1 MYRLFALASFAL
13 VGIPF
18 GLPPIAAETNEP
30 AAQLLLPSPRLQPT
44 STFEVRFA
52 SEMVRPD
59 QLGKPAADSPL
70 VFEPTL
76 QGQFVW
82 LSTRSGSF
90 APSATLPLGVKLKIS
105 LRPGLQDASGN
116 PPGAELNETAETPP
130 MRLKGSSVIGSSD
143 SDNATATPQ
152 CLLLFNTDV
161 EARAAAKFIWWEGAG
176 GKRVEANV
184 EQADGV
190 TDKTRRFYSY
200 LSDDRSLATW
210 SEVARGKGPPDEPE
224 SEDETTLAVSKKVE
238 PRRNVLFV
246 TAAKP
251 LPPGEDWRLVL
262 AESLPSAEWKIGMP
276 ARKEV
281 KLGAVQ
287 PFVLESL
294 DAETNR
300 IAGRRLIFRFSK
312 SLASKV
318 TPETLTEWV
327 AITPAVKNLRSE
339 IEDRMVTV
347 KGDFALDTA
356 YQVEVK
362 AGLAAREPF
371 TFAQTVSRTLT
382 FEKIAPRLYF
392 EDFSTHQFA
401 EGTRRFRLL
410 SINVPRIRVT
420 AHLFTGG
427 RIPAAV
433 SAYDHY
439 QDRPEGAPFD
449 ETYSRVDVEKL
460 GGKMIWERELSPGG
474 GVDSHEI
481 LPLDWNEILGVQRTG
496 AVLLTAES
504 IEPVNAAGKRVGAQ
518 AFVQLTDLGAVWKRD
533 SAGTFLHVFSL
544 ATGRNL
550 PGVKLRLLD
559 KSEKQLAQAVTD
571 ASGKGRLP
579 KQEDE
584 AEPRWVQA
592 IHGDDL
598 HLIAIF
604 NGENDVPLYRLG
616 LPEASLGGYDGEEQ
630 EPESEEVFLFSERG
644 VYKPGDTLH
653 LKGLARVPNDKGA
666 RVAAGKRLALTGTD
680 ARDREFFRKEITL
693 SEFGSFTEDIP
704 LPTGTVGKYRISA
717 ESLVEDETFSGK
729 YAFQVQEYRPNAFE
743 ISVPP
748 PAPAAGPAEL
758 EFPIQAKYFMGAPL
772 SRAKVTW
779 SLVARDQAFKPEG
792 LEIYVFCDAIENYR
806 LQNAL
811 DHTSQFNAQGTA
823 DLDPTGAAKVR
834 TQFPLNPKAPQPRA
848 AKLLCEITD
857 LNQQTV
863 SQSVE
868 FVRQSSDYYFGLHR
882 FDAVVREGEPLPI
895 EVIGVQPDGKPL
907 AGPAK
912 ATLRITRIEWQTN
925 RLEGAGAT
933 AEFESKPVLQ
943 IQWEKEV
950 NLLPGQGPDRKPI
963 PVTPEP
969 VVAGKPGEYLLT
981 AIGRD
986 AAGHEIRT
994 SMSFEVAGPG
1004 SATWDYRN
1012 SYAIDVSSDKESYEP
1027 GQTATLL
1034 IKTPIAGEALVT
1046 VEHGQVVRSFVAQ
1059 LTGNA
1064 PSIKVP
1070 IAEGD
1075 APNVFVS
1082 VMVLRGA
1089 KESPRKIKAPEYRI
1103 GYCQLKV
1110 SRPREKLTVQVRM
1123 SAPAVKPGDKIAIDG
1138 TVRDFAGKPVA
1149 DAEVTLYAVDEGVLS
1164 LTAYKTP
1171 DALTFFNQLRR
1182 LGVLTSI
1189 TLPTMLREDSVE
1201 SDFANK
1207 GYLIGDGKG
1216 GPAALPGLRTNFIA
1230 CAYWNGSLRTNAAGQ
1245 VRAEF
1250 AAPDS
1255 LTRYRVI
1262 AIATTKASQLG
1273 AGESA
1278 FEINKPMMLEPAL
1291 PRFGNVGDKISLRA
1305 VVHNKTDLAG
1315 DAEIEM
1321 QLDATTRAGE
1331 SKKRV
1336 AVAARGSVAVDFPI
1350 EFVSIGQ
1357 AKWRWQVAF
1366 KASDG
1371 KTEFRDA
1378 VQSELKIGYPTALVR
1393 EVTTKRIEQK
1403 EAEIARIADPQILEG
1418 SGEAKISLANTR
1430 TIELHEAMKQLLHYP
1445 YGCVE
1450 QTTSSL
1456 LPWLTVRD
1464 LRATFPELAKPDRE
1478 VAKAVNHGIDL
1489 LLSMQTTGGGLS
1501 YWPNGKE
1508 PMLWGSAYGGL
1519 AFTLAGKA
1527 GFKVPEDDATRLF
1540 NYISAQLRGTA
1551 EDATG
1556 YGLSDRCLA
1565 VYSLAVAGKAEP
1577 AYHELLFKKRDKLSA
1592 EDRALVALAVLE
1604 SRGPASMVDELLRTQ
1619 IDEDKYVEQWF
1630 GSPTREYALNLFA
1643 WTRHQPRAPQVDE
1656 LATELF
1662 TRRSNGHWGTTQ
1674 GNAWAMLALSS
1685 YLRAV
1690 EKGDP
1695 NSRGEIRW
1703 KAAKQPFELT
1713 KASPL
1718 ASAVFPIVPQTGSAA
1733 ITVSK
1738 TGGQIFSEVT
1748 VEARPRLIE
1757 QPRQDRGYGIARK
1770 YARVED
1776 SGRLTP
1782 ATALKVGDRVLVTLD
1797 LEVRRRATYVVV
1809 EDPLPSVFEAI
1820 NPEFKSQEVATGET
1834 IGSDWIG
1841 SHQELRQDRA
1851 VFFADLLHPGRYSLR
1866 YLARVVAAG
1875 DALAPSA
1882 KIQEM
1887 YHPERFGTTETQQM
1901 TASPLK

>member
-1 MYRLFALASFAL
+1 MAANCNRTMSRPVCIALLLFFVSTA
-13 VGIPF
+13 
-18 GLPPIAAETNEP
+18 AAEER
-30 AAQLLLPSPRLQPT
+30 AVQLLLPSPRLQPT

-52 SEMVRPD
+52 AEMIRPE
-59 QLGKPAADSPL
+59 QIGKPVTDSPL
-70 VFEPTL
+70 AFEPNL

-90 APSATLPLGVKLKIS
+90 APSTTLPLGVQLKIS
-105 LRPGLQDASGN
+105 LRPGLKDASGK
-116 PPGAELNETAETPP
+116 PVSGEFNETAETPP
-130 MRLKGSSVIGSSD
+130 MRLKGSSMMGPSD

-161 EARAAAKFIWWEGAG
+161 EAAAAAKFIWWEDAG
-176 GKRVEANV
+176 GNRVEAKV

-190 TDKTRRFYSY
+190 TDKTRRFYTWS
-200 LSDDRSLATW
+200 SDDRSLATW
-210 SEVARGKGPPDEPE
+210 SELASGKGPPEEPDF
-224 SEDETTLAVSKKVE
+224 EDETALAVPKKVE
-238 PRRNVLFV
+238 PRRNVLYAGA
-246 TAAKP
+246 TKP
-251 LPPGEDWRLVL
+251 LPPGPDWRLVL
-262 AESLPSAEWKIGMP
+262 AEGLPSAEWKIGLLE
-276 ARKEV
+276 RKEV
-281 KLGAVQ
+281 KLGVVQ

-312 SLASKV
+312 SLAAKI
-318 TPETLTEWV
+318 TPETLTQWV
-327 AITPAVKNLRSE
+327 EITPAVKNLRPE
-339 IEDRMVTV
+339 IEDRTVTV
-347 KGDFALDTA
+347 KGDFALGTS
-356 YQVEVK
+356 YQVQVK
-362 AGLAAREPF
+362 AGLPAREPF
-371 TFAQTVSRTLT
+371 GLAQAVSRTLT

-392 EDFSTHQFA
+392 EDFATHQFA

-410 SINVPRIRVT
+410 SINVPRIRV
-420 AHLFTGG
+420 AAYLFTGEQ
-427 RIPAAV
+427 IPAAV

-439 QDRPEGAPFD
+439 HDQPAGAPDD
-449 ETYSRVDVEKL
+449 ESYSRVEVEKL

-474 GVDSHEI
+474 GVDSHET
-481 LPLDWNEILGVQRTG
+481 LPLDWNEILDAQRTG

-504 IEPVNAAGKRVGAQ
+504 SDPVNAAGKRVGTQ
-518 AFVQLTDLGAVWKRD
+518 AFVQLTDLGVVWKRD

-550 PGVKLRLLD
+550 GGVKLRLLD
-559 KSEKQLAQAVTD
+559 KAEKQLAQAVTD

-579 KQEDE
+579 EQESE
-584 AEPRWVQA
+584 AEARWVQA
-592 IHGDDL
+592 IHHDDS

-604 NGENDVPLYRLG
+604 NPQNDVPLYRLG
-616 LPEASLGGYDGEEQ
+616 LPEASLGRLDGEEQ
-630 EPESEEVFLFSERG
+630 ETEEVFLFSERG

-666 RVAAGKRLALTGTD
+666 RVAAGKRLAITGTD

-704 LPTGTVGKYRISA
+704 LPTGTLGKYRISA
-717 ESLVEDETFSGK
+717 KSLVEDESFSGMLG
-729 YAFQVQEYRPNAFE
+729 FQVQEYRPNAFE
-743 ISVPP
+743 ISIPP
-748 PAPAAGPAEL
+748 PAGAGPAEL
-758 EFPIQAKYFMGAPL
+758 EFPIAAKYFMGAPL

-779 SLVARDQAFKPEG
+779 SLVARDQAFLPEG
-792 LEIYVFCDAIENYR
+792 LEIYAFCEAIEDFR

-823 DLDPTGAAKVR
+823 DLDPTGAATVR

-863 SQSVE
+863 SQSVD

-882 FDAVVREGEPLPI
+882 FDSVLKEGEPLPI
-895 EVIGVQPDGKPL
+895 ELIAVQPDGKPL
-907 AGPAK
+907 AAAAK
-912 ATLRITRIEWQTN
+912 ATLQITRIEWQTN
-925 RLEGAGAT
+925 RLEGAGDT

-943 IQWEKEV
+943 VQWEKEV
-950 NLLPGQGPDRKPI
+950 TLTPGPGPDRKPI

-986 AAGHEIRT
+986 AAGREIRT
-994 SMSFEVAGPG
+994 TMSFEVAGPG

-1034 IKTPIAGEALVT
+1034 VKTPIAGEALVT
-1046 VEHGQVVRSFVAQ
+1046 VEHGHVVRSFVAQ

-1070 IAEGD
+1070 IADGD

-1110 SRPREKLTVQVRM
+1110 SRPREKLNVQVGM
-1123 SAPAVKPGDKIAIDG
+1123 SAPAVKPGDKIVIDG
-1138 TVRDFAGKPVA
+1138 TVRDFSAKPVA

-1164 LTAYKTP
+1164 LTDYKTP

-1182 LGVLTSI
+1182 LGVLTSL

-1230 CAYWNGSLRTNAAGQ
+1230 CAYWSGSLRTNAAGQ

-1250 AAPDS
+1250 NAPDS

-1262 AIATTKASQLG
+1262 AIASTKASQIG

-1278 FEINKPMMLEPAL
+1278 FEISKPLMLEPAL

-1315 DAEIEM
+1315 EAEIEM

-1336 AVAARGSVAVDFPI
+1336 AVPARGSVAVDFPI

-1357 AKWRWQVAF
+1357 AKWRWQLAF

-1378 VQSELKIGYPTALVR
+1378 VQSELKIGYPTPLVR

-1418 SGEAKISLANTR
+1418 SGDAKISLANTR

-1464 LRATFPELAKPDRE
+1464 LRGTFPELAKPDRE

-1489 LLSMQTTGGGLS
+1489 LLSMQTTEGGLS

-1527 GFKVPEDDATRLF
+1527 GFKVPEDNTTKLF

-1565 VYSLAVAGKAEP
+1565 VYSLALAGKAEP

-1604 SRGPASMVDELLRTQ
+1604 SRGPASMVDELLGTP
-1619 IDEDKYVEQWF
+1619 IDEEKYVEQWF

-1643 WTRHQPRAPQVDE
+1643 WTRHQPRAPRVDE

-1674 GNAWAMLALSS
+1674 GNAWTMLALSS

-1703 KAAKQPFELT
+1703 KAAKQTFELN
-1713 KASPL
+1713 KARPL
-1718 ASAVFPIVPQTGSAA
+1718 ASAIFPIVPQIGNAP

-1738 TGGQIFSEVT
+1738 TGGQIFSEVV
-1748 VEARPRLIE
+1748 VEARPRLVE

-1770 YARVED
+1770 YARIED
-1776 SGRLTP
+1776 SGKLTP
-1782 ATALKVGDRVLVTLD
+1782 ATNLQVGDRVLVTLD
-1797 LEVRRRATYVVV
+1797 LEVRRRATYVVI

-1820 NPEFKSQEVATGET
+1820 NPEFKSQEVAAGET
-1834 IGSDWIG
+1834 LGSSWIS

-1887 YHPERFGTTETQQM
+1887 YHPERFGSTDTQQM
-1901 TASPLK
+1901 SAAPLK

>member
-1 MYRLFALASFAL
+1 MTRSFWFALIFPL
-13 VGIPF
+13 V
-18 GLPPIAAETNEP
+18 ANAVAEER
-30 AAQLLLPSPRLQPT
+30 AVQLLLPSQRLQAT

-52 SEMVRPD
+52 SEMVRPE
-59 QLGKPAADSPL
+59 QLGKPVADSPL
-70 VFEPTL
+70 VFDPKLE
-76 QGQFVW
+76 GQFVW

-90 APSATLPLGVKLKIS
+90 APSAILPLGVRVKIS
-105 LRPGLQDASGN
+105 LRPGLKDASGS
-116 PPGAELNETAETPP
+116 PVSAVLDETAETPP
-130 MRLKGSSVIGSSD
+130 MRVKGVNMATGRD
-143 SDNATATPQ
+143 SDNPSAVPT
-152 CLLLFNTDV
+152 CLVLFNTDV
-161 EARAAAKFIWWEGAG
+161 KATDAAKFVWWEDAAG
-176 GKRVEANV
+176 TRVEANV
-184 EQADGV
+184 EQAED
-190 TDKTRRFYSY
+190 TKKSEYSFFSGA
-200 LSDDRSLATW
+200 SDDRSLATW
-210 SEVARGKGPPDEPE
+210 SETANGKAPREDSE
-224 SEDETTLAVSKKVE
+224 SETEEGPLAPPRKVE
-238 PRRNVLFV
+238 PRHNLLLVR
-246 TAAKP
+246 TAKP
-251 LPPGEDWRLVL
+251 LLPGEHWRLVVG
-262 AESLPSAEWKIGMP
+262 EGLPSAEWKISLP
-276 ARKEV
+276 SRKEIEV
-281 KLGAVQ
+281 GLVQ
-287 PFVLESL
+287 PFRLVSV

-300 IAGRRLIFRFSK
+300 IAGRRVILRFSK
-312 SLASKV
+312 TLASKV
-318 TPETLTEWV
+318 TSETLTQW
-327 AITPAVKNLRSE
+327 IGFTPEVKNLRVE
-339 IEDRMVTV
+339 IDDPTVTL
-347 KGDFALDTA
+347 KGDFALETP
-356 YQVEVK
+356 YQLNVK
-362 AGLAAREPF
+362 AGLPASEPF
-371 TFAQTVSRTLT
+371 ALDETVSRTIT

-392 EDFSTHQFA
+392 EDFATHQYA
-401 EGTRRFRLL
+401 EGTRLFRLL
-410 SINVPRIRVT
+410 SINVPRLRVT
-420 AHLFTGG
+420 AHLFTGD
-427 RIPAAV
+427 RVTAAV
-433 SAYDHY
+433 AAYDHY
-439 QDRPEGAPFD
+439 EERAKNAPSD
-449 ETYSRVDVEKL
+449 ESYSRVEVEKA
-460 GGKMIWERELSPGG
+460 GGKMIWEHEFSPGG
-474 GVDSHEI
+474 AADSHEM
-481 LPLDWNEILGVQRTG
+481 LPLNWNEILGAHRTG

-504 IEPVNAAGKRVGAQ
+504 IDPVLAAGKRVGTQ

-533 SAGTFLHVFSL
+533 STGTLLHLFSL

-559 KSEKQLAQAVTD
+559 KSQKQLAQAVTD
-571 ASGKGRLP
+571 TAGNARLP
-579 KQEDE
+579 KQEGE

-592 IHGDDL
+592 TRNDDS

-604 NGENDVPLYRLG
+604 NPEADVPLYRLG
-616 LPEASLGGYDGEEQ
+616 LPDSAIGGEESE
-630 EPESEEVFLFSERG
+630 EPDRGEVFLFTERG

-666 RVAAGKRLALTGTD
+666 RVAAGKRLLITGTD

-693 SEFGSFTEDIP
+693 SAYGSFTEDIV
-704 LPTGTVGKYRISA
+704 LPTSTLGKYQINAVSVA
-717 ESLVEDETFSGK
+717 EDEVFAGQC
-729 YAFQVQEYRPNAFE
+729 AFQVQDYRPNAFE

-748 PAPAAGPAEL
+748 PPAASGPAEL
-758 EFPIQAKYFMGAPL
+758 EFPIAAKYFMGAPL

-792 LEIYVFCDAIENYR
+792 LDIYAFCDAIEDFR

-811 DHTSQFNAQGTA
+811 DYTSQFNAQGSA
-823 DLDPTGAAKVR
+823 DLDPKGAATVR

-863 SQSVE
+863 SQSVD
-868 FVRQSSDYYFGLHR
+868 FVRQSSDHYFGLHR
-882 FDAVVREGEPLPI
+882 FDSVVKEGELLPI
-895 EVIGVQPDGKPL
+895 ELIAVQADGKPL
-907 AGPAK
+907 ASPAK
-912 ATLRITRIEWQTN
+912 ATLQITRIEWQTN
-925 RLEGAGAT
+925 RLQGAGDT
-933 AEFESKPVLQ
+933 AELESKPVFHVE
-943 IQWEKEV
+943 WEKEV
-950 NLLPGQGPDRKPI
+950 TLTPGQGPDRKPI
-963 PVTPEP
+963 ATTPEA
-969 VVAGKPGEYLLT
+969 VTAGKPGEYLLT
-981 AIGRD
+981 AKGQD
-986 AAGHEIRT
+986 AAGHEIKT

-1012 SYAIDVSSDKESYEP
+1012 SYAIDVASDKESYEP

-1034 IKTPIAGEALVT
+1034 VKTPIAGEALVT
-1046 VEHGQVVRSFVAQ
+1046 VEHDHVVRSFLAQ

-1082 VMVLRGA
+1082 VMILRGA

-1110 SRPREKLTVQVRM
+1110 SRPREKLNVQVRM

-1138 TVRDFAGKPVA
+1138 TVRDFSGKPVA

-1164 LTAYKTP
+1164 LTGYKTP
-1171 DALTFFNQLRR
+1171 DALTFFNVLR
-1182 LGVLTSI
+1182 LLKVQTCL
-1189 TLPTMLREDSVE
+1189 TLPTMLREEAVE

-1207 GYLIGDGKG
+1207 GYLVGDGKG

-1230 CAYWNGSLRTNAAGQ
+1230 CPYWNGALRTNAAGQ
-1245 VRAEF
+1245 LRADF
-1250 AAPDS
+1250 TAPDS

-1262 AIATTKASQLG
+1262 AIATTKASQIG

-1278 FEINKPMMLEPAL
+1278 FEINKPIMLEPAL
-1291 PRFGNVGDKISLRA
+1291 PRFGNVGDKVSLRA
-1305 VVHNKTDLAG
+1305 VVHNKTDFTG
-1315 DAEIEM
+1315 EAEIEM

-1331 SKKRV
+1331 SRKRV
-1336 AVAARGSVAVDFPI
+1336 TVPARGSLAVDFPV

-1366 KASDG
+1366 KAADG
-1371 KTEFRDA
+1371 KSEFRDA
-1378 VQSELKIGYPTALVR
+1378 VQSELKIGYPAALVR

-1418 SGEAKISLANTR
+1418 SGEAKVSLANTR

-1464 LRATFPELAKPDRE
+1464 LRGTFPELAKPDKE

-1489 LLSMQTTGGGLS
+1489 LLSMQTTRGGLS

-1527 GFKVPEDDATRLF
+1527 GFKVPEDNATKLF
-1540 NYISAQLRGTA
+1540 NYVSEQLRGTA

-1565 VYSLAVAGKAEP
+1565 VYSLALAGKAEP

-1604 SRGPASMVDELLRTQ
+1604 SHGPASMVDELLRAP
-1619 IDEDKYVEQWF
+1619 IDEEKYVEQWF
-1630 GSPTREYALNLFA
+1630 GSPTREYAVNLLA
-1643 WTRHQPRAPQVDE
+1643 WTRHQPRAPRVDE

-1674 GNAWAMLALSS
+1674 GNAWSLLALAS

-1690 EKGDP
+1690 EKGDS

-1703 KAAKQPFELT
+1703 KAAKQPFDLN
-1713 KASPL
+1713 KAHPL
-1718 ASAVFPIVPQTGSAA
+1718 ASTVFPIVPQTGDSP
-1733 ITVSK
+1733 IMVSK

-1748 VEARPRLIE
+1748 VEARPRLVE

-1770 YARVED
+1770 YARLED
-1776 SGRLTP
+1776 SGKLTP
-1782 ATALKVGDRVLVTLD
+1782 ASDLHVGDRVLITLD
-1797 LEVRRRATYVVV
+1797 LEVRRRATYVVI
-1809 EDPLPSVFEAI
+1809 EDPLPSVLEAI
-1820 NPEFKSQEVATGET
+1820 NPEFKSQEVAGGET
-1834 IGSDWIG
+1834 LGSSWI
-1841 SHQELRQDRA
+1841 SDHQELREDRA
-1851 VFFADLLHPGRYSLR
+1851 VFFADRLYPGRYSLR

-1875 DALAPSA
+1875 NALAPAA

-1887 YHPERFGTTETQQM
+1887 YHPERFGSTDTQQM
-1901 TASPLK
+1901 TAAPLK

>member
-1 MYRLFALASFAL
+1 MSRPVCIALLLFFVSN
-13 VGIPF
+13 
-18 GLPPIAAETNEP
+18 AAAQER
-30 AAQLLLPSPRLQPT
+30 AVQLLLPSQRLQPT

-52 SEMVRPD
+52 AEMVRPE
-59 QLGKPAADSPL
+59 QFGKPVTDSPL
-70 VFEPTL
+70 VFEPKL
-76 QGQFVW
+76 QGEFVW

-90 APSATLPLGVKLKIS
+90 APSSTLPLGVKFKIS
-105 LRPGLQDASGN
+105 LRPGLNDASGK
-116 PPGAELNETAETPP
+116 PLAGELNETAETPP

-161 EARAAAKFIWWEGAG
+161 EATAAKQFIWWEDAG

-190 TDKTRRFYSY
+190 TDKTRRFYAWS
-200 LSDDRSLATW
+200 SDDRSLATW
-210 SEVARGKGPPDEPE
+210 SELASGKGPPEEPE
-224 SEDETTLAVSKKVE
+224 SEGDDAALSVPKKIE

-246 TAAKP
+246 SAAKP
-251 LPPGEDWRLVL
+251 VPPGADWRLVL
-262 AESLPSAEWKIGMP
+262 AEGLPSAEWKIGLP
-276 ARKEV
+276 ERKEV
-281 KLGAVQ
+281 KLGTVL
-287 PFVLESL
+287 PFALESL

-300 IAGRRLIFRFSK
+300 IAGRRLILRFSK
-312 SLASKV
+312 SLDAKI
-318 TPETLTEWV
+318 TPETLSQWV
-327 AITPAVKNLRSE
+327 AITPTVKNLRPE

-347 KGDFALDTA
+347 KGDFALDTS

-362 AGLAAREPF
+362 AGLPAREPF
-371 TFAQTVSRTLT
+371 TLAQTVSRPLT

-392 EDFSTHQFA
+392 EDFATHQFA

-427 RIPAAV
+427 GIPAAV
-433 SAYDHY
+433 TAYDRY
-439 QDRPEGAPFD
+439 QDLPNGAPPD
-449 ETYSRVDVEKL
+449 ESYSRIEVEKL
-460 GGKMIWERELSPGG
+460 GGKVIWERELSPGG
-474 GVDSHEI
+474 GADSHET
-481 LPLDWNEILGVQRTG
+481 LPLDWNEILGAQRSG

-504 IEPVNAAGKRVGAQ
+504 IDPVNAAGKRVGAQ
-518 AFVQLTDLGAVWKRD
+518 AFIQLTDLGAVWKRD
-533 SAGTFLHVFSL
+533 SAGTFVHIFSL

-550 PGVKLRLLD
+550 AGVKLRLLD
-559 KSEKQLAQAVTD
+559 KAEKQLAQAVTD
-571 ASGKGRLP
+571 PSGNGRLP
-579 KQEDE
+579 KPDDE

-592 IHGDDL
+592 IHHDDS

-616 LPEASLGGYDGEEQ
+616 LPETSLGSSEGEE
-630 EPESEEVFLFSERG
+630 EVEREEVFLFSERG

-666 RVAAGKRLALTGTD
+666 RVAAGKRLAITGTD

-693 SEFGSFTEDIP
+693 SEFGSFAEDII
-704 LPTGTVGKYRISA
+704 LPAGTLGKYRISA

-729 YAFQVQEYRPNAFE
+729 LAFQVQEYRPNAFE
-743 ISVPP
+743 ISIPPP
-748 PAPAAGPAEL
+748 PAVSGPAEL

-779 SLVARDQAFKPEG
+779 SLVARDQPFKAEG
-792 LEIYVFCDAIENYR
+792 LETYAFCDAIENFQ

-823 DLDPTGAAKVR
+823 DLDPTGAATVR

-863 SQSVE
+863 SQSVD

-882 FDAVVREGEPLPI
+882 FDAVMKEGEPLPI
-895 EVIGVQPDGKPL
+895 ELIAVRPDGKPL
-907 AGPAK
+907 AEPAK
-912 ATLRITRIEWQTN
+912 ATLQITRIEWQTN
-925 RLEGAGAT
+925 RLDGAGAT

-943 IQWEKEV
+943 VQWEKEV
-950 NLLPGQGPDRKPI
+950 TLSPGLGADRRPI
-963 PVTPEP
+963 PATPEP

-986 AAGHEIRT
+986 AGGNEIRT

-1034 IKTPIAGEALVT
+1034 VKTPIAGEALVT
-1046 VEHGQVVRSFVAQ
+1046 VEHGHVVRSFVAQ
-1059 LTGNA
+1059 LSGNA

-1089 KESPRKIKAPEYRI
+1089 KESPRKIKTPEYRI

-1110 SRPREKLTVQVRM
+1110 SRPREKLNVQVRM

-1138 TVRDFAGKPVA
+1138 TVRDFSGKPVA

-1171 DALTFFNQLRR
+1171 DALTFFNQLRH
-1182 LGVLTSI
+1182 LGVNTSLS
-1189 TLPTMLREDSVE
+1189 LPTMLREDSVE

-1230 CAYWNGSLRTNAAGQ
+1230 CAYWNGSLRTNATGQ

-1262 AIATTKASQLG
+1262 AIATTKASRIG

-1278 FEINKPMMLEPAL
+1278 FEISKPIMLEPAL
-1291 PRFGNVGDKISLRA
+1291 PRFGNVGDKITLRA

-1321 QLDATTRAGE
+1321 QLDATARAGE

-1336 AVAARGSVAVDFPI
+1336 TVAAGTSVAVDFPI
-1350 EFVSIGQ
+1350 EFVSIGS

-1378 VQSELKIGYPTALVR
+1378 VQSELKVGYPTALVR

-1403 EAEIARIADPQILEG
+1403 EAELARIADPQILEG
-1418 SGEAKISLANTR
+1418 SGEAKIALANTR
-1430 TIELHEAMKQLLHYP
+1430 TIELHEAMKQLLEYP

-1464 LRATFPELAKPDRE
+1464 LRGTFPELAKPDRE

-1489 LLSMQTTGGGLS
+1489 LLSMQTTEGGLS
-1501 YWPNGKE
+1501 YWPKGKE

-1527 GFKVPEDDATRLF
+1527 GFKVPEDNATKLF

-1565 VYSLAVAGKAEP
+1565 VYSLALAGKAEP
-1577 AYHELLFKKRDKLSA
+1577 AYHELLFKKRDKLSS

-1604 SRGPASMVDELLRTQ
+1604 SRGPASMVDELLRTP
-1619 IDEDKYVEQWF
+1619 IDEGKYVEQWF

-1695 NSRGEIRW
+1695 SSRGEIRW

-1713 KASPL
+1713 KARPL
-1718 ASAVFPIVPQTGSAA
+1718 ASTVFPIVPQIGDAP
-1733 ITVSK
+1733 IIVSK

-1748 VEARPRLIE
+1748 VEARPRLVE

-1776 SGRLTP
+1776 NGKLTP
-1782 ATALKVGDRVLVTLD
+1782 ATALQVGDRILVTLD
-1797 LEVRRRATYVVV
+1797 LEVRRRATYVVI

-1820 NPEFKSQEVATGET
+1820 NPEFKSQEVAAGET
-1834 IGSDWIG
+1834 LGSSWIS

-1887 YHPERFGTTETQQM
+1887 YHPERFGSTDTQQLK
-1901 TASPLK
+1901 ALPLK